1 MTTDTLTCDSCG
13 MPLAT
18 AEDHALADV
27 HSRYCKYCV
36 NPDGQV
42 QDFDERFERMLQWA
56 IKRDGL
62 DHDAA
67 VEKTRAYMRTMP
79 AWRQHPALAD

>member
-1 MTTDTLTCDSCG
+1 
-13 MPLAT
+13 
-18 AEDHALADV
+18 
-27 HSRYCKYCV
+27 
-36 NPDGQV
+36 
-42 QDFDERFERMLQWA
+42 MLQWA